1 MASAV
6 SPPTLLVADIG
17 GTNTRIALTRG
28 ADLRTD
34 SVKRFRNAD
43 FDSLGSVLLQY
54 LDQQSED
61 RCDGVCV
68 AVAGPVR
75 GGVGA
80 LTNLSWSI
88 DAPTLSK
95 AAGTDNV
102 AILNDLQ
109 AQGYALGRV
118 NPENLTS
125 VLPGKPA
132 APNASQLVI
141 GVGTGFN
148 AAVVH
153 ETGAGRAVIPSE
165 CGHMSLPVHSDDQIR
180 MSRHI
185 EARHHGF
192 TAVEDVLSGRGLE
205 RVCSWIALEDGEE
218 DVRKAADIM
227 ADAAKREAR
236 ALATVRHV
244 CTLLGTVAGDL
255 ALVHLPFGGIHLVGG
270 VARALAPYLASE
282 GFSDAFHDKGR
293 FAEFMAGFP
302 VDIVFDDYAALTGC
316 AAHLLKNQTT

>member
-6 SPPTLLVADIG
+6 SHPTLLVADIG
-17 GTNTRIALTRG
+17 GTNTRIALTQG
-28 ADLRTD
+28 AELRTD

-43 FDSLGSVLLQY
+43 FDSLGAVLLHF
-54 LDQQSED
+54 LDQQDEGG
-61 RCDGVCV
+61 CDGVCV

-75 GGVGA
+75 DGVGA

-88 DAPTLSK
+88 DAPTLSR
-95 AAGTDNV
+95 ATGTDNV

-118 NPENLTS
+118 SADNLTPI
-125 VLPGKPA
+125 LDGKPA
-132 APNASQLVI
+132 SPKASQLVI

-165 CGHMSLPVHSDDQIR
+165 CGHMSLPVQSDEQIR
-180 MSRHI
+180 LSRHI

-205 RVCSWIALEDGEE
+205 RVNSWIAHEEGKEDT
-218 DVRKAADIM
+218 RAAADIM
-227 ADAAKREAR
+227 ADAAKDEAR
-236 ALATVRHV
+236 ARATVRHV

-270 VARALAPYLASE
+270 VARALAPYLGSD
-282 GFSDAFHDKGR
+282 GFVDAFHDKGR
-293 FAEFMAGFP
+293 FADFMAGFP

-316 AAHLLKNQTT
+316 AAHLLECRTA